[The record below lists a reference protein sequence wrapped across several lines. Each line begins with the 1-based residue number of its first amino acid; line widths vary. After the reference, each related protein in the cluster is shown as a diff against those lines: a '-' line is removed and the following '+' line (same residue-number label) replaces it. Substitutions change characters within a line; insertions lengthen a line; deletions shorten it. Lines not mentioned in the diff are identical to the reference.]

1 MKTMKWKWV
10 DRGVIQNFMW
20 MLYVLDLNKNYR
32 FISNNELQ
40 QLYLNSK

>member
-1 MKTMKWKWV
+1 MKWTWD

-32 FISNNELQ
+32 FISENELKV
-40 QLYLNSK
+40 LYLSSR